1 MVATDRQRGGVFTA
15 LGDFATR
22 RSRLIIGFAAILV
35 LVAAGIGFGAPGK
48 LQNGGFTDPGSP
60 SELAR
65 TQLDASGAGQAN
77 LVFLVTARTGTVD
90 SPAVAAAGRTL
101 TQQVQAQPTVSS
113 ATSYWSTGSPS
124 LKSKSST
131 QALVL
136 THVRGNDQAVTDASK
151 TLVKTFTTSSAAA
164 ATGPVT
170 VQAGGQA
177 GAGHDITNQIAK
189 DLALAEGIAIPVTL
203 VLLLLAFATAVAAL
217 LPIAIGVVAIF
228 GALATLF
235 VLGSLTNVSIYAL
248 NLTTALGLG
257 LGIDYA
263 LLMVNRYRE
272 QLAAGDEPADAVRHS
287 VQTAGRTIAF
297 SAAAVAAAL
306 AALLVFPV
314 YFLRSFAYAG
324 ISVVVVAAIAA
335 TVVLPAVLSVLG
347 PRVNAGRVRRR
358 SRGLSGAESPFWRLV
373 ASGVWRRPLLAGL
386 PVVALLL
393 LLAVPFLHVHFGTP
407 DDRVLPT
414 SAPARQVGDAL
425 RTNFVVND
433 TNTLEA
439 VSTTRLPPAAATT
452 YALHLSTLTG
462 VARVD
467 GPTGSFAHGT
477 QVSGPAP
484 NAATRNLPGG
494 TWLTAVSTLD
504 PESGAAQTLVQQA
517 RAVPVPGAAT
527 VNIGGQ
533 AASLVDQK
541 HAIGSGL
548 PIAAALIVLTTFAVL
563 FLFTGSVVLPVKAL
577 ALNALSLTAVFG
589 VLVWIFQEGHLSGL
603 LGFTPT
609 PTTTTMPPLLFCI
622 IFGLSM
628 DYEVFLLSRIKE
640 LHDAGHDNHEAV
652 VGGLARTGRIIT
664 TAAALLSITFFAFG
678 LSKVSFIQMFGIGCG
693 LAILIDATLVRG
705 MLVPAFMRLAGRA
718 NWYAPAPLRR
728 LHRRI
733 GLAEA
738 PVVVS
743 PSLGAEEQTP
753 VPALSSSGGHPL
765 S

>member
-1 MVATDRQRGGVFTA
+1 MARANRSRATLFTA
-15 LGDFATR
+15 LGDVVTR
-22 RSRLIIGFAAILV
+22 RSRFIIGVAAILV

-65 TQLDASGAGQAN
+65 TQLDASGAGQPN
-77 LVFLVTARTGTVD
+77 LAFLVTARSGTVD

-113 ATSYWSTGSPS
+113 VTSYWSTGSPS

-131 QALVL
+131 EALVL
-136 THVRGNDQAVTDASK
+136 AHVRGDDQAVSDATK

-164 ATGPVT
+164 ASGPVT
-170 VQAGGQA
+170 VQAGGEA
-177 GAGHDITNQIAK
+177 AAGHDITNQITK
-189 DLALAEGIAIPVTL
+189 DLAVAEGIAIPVTL

-228 GALATLF
+228 GTLATLF
-235 VLGSLTNVSIYAL
+235 VLGSLTNVSIFAL
-248 NLTTALGLG
+248 NLTTAMGLG

-272 QLAAGDEPADAVRHS
+272 QLAAGDEPAGAVRHS

-335 TVVLPAVLSVLG
+335 TVVLPAVLTVLG

-393 LLAVPFLHVHFGTP
+393 LLGVPFLRVHFGTP

-425 RTNFVVND
+425 RTDFVVND
-433 TNTLEA
+433 SDTLEA
-439 VSTTRLPPAAATT
+439 VSTTPLPPAASTA
-452 YALHLSTLTG
+452 YALQLSALNG
-462 VARVD
+462 VARVE
-467 GPTGSFAHGT
+467 GPTGSFSRGT

-504 PESGAAQTLVQQA
+504 PESGGAQTLVRQA
-517 RAVPVPGAAT
+517 RAVPVPGSAT
-527 VNIGGQ
+527 VNLGGQ

-541 HAIGSGL
+541 HAIGSEL
-548 PIAAALIVLTTFAVL
+548 PLAAALIVLTTFAVL

-577 ALNALSLTAVFG
+577 ALNALNLTVVFG

-609 PTTTTMPPLLFCI
+609 PTTMTMLPLLFCI
-622 IFGLSM
+622 TFGLSM

-640 LHDAGHDNHEAV
+640 LHDAGHDDHEAV

-664 TAAALLSITFFAFG
+664 TAAALLAITFFATG

-705 MLVPAFMRLAGRA
+705 VLVPAFMRLAGTA
-718 NWYAPAPLRR
+718 NWYAPGFLRR

-738 PVVVS
+738 PVVVA
-743 PSLGAEEQTP
+743 PSLVPEESAVVGATRTSPRQM
-753 VPALSSSGGHPL
+753 VS
-765 S
+765 

>member
-1 MVATDRQRGGVFTA
+1 VFTT
-15 LGDFATR
+15 LGEVVTR
-22 RSRLIIGFAAILV
+22 RSRLIIGVAAILV
-35 LVAAGIGFGAPGK
+35 VVSAGIGFAAPGK
-48 LQNGGFTDPGSP
+48 LQGGGFTDPGSP

-65 TQLDASGAGQAN
+65 TQLDAAGLGEPN
-77 LVFLVTARTGTVD
+77 LVLLVTARTGTVD
-90 SPAVAAAGRTL
+90 SPSVAAAGRSLTL
-101 TQQVQAQPTVSS
+101 RVQSQPTVSS
-113 ATSYWSTGSPS
+113 VVSYWSTSSPS
-124 LKSKSST
+124 LKSKSSK
-131 QALVL
+131 QALIL
-136 THVRGNDQAVTDASK
+136 IHVRGNDKAVTDATK
-151 TLVKTFTTSSAAA
+151 TLIPAFTTSSTARPA
-164 ATGPVT
+164 GPIT

-177 GAGHDITNQIAK
+177 GASHDITNQIAK

-203 VLLLLAFATAVAAL
+203 VLLLIAFATAVAAL
-217 LPIAIGVVAIF
+217 LPIAIGVIAIF
-228 GALATLF
+228 GTLASLF

-257 LGIDYA
+257 LAIDYA

-272 QLAAGDEPADAVRHS
+272 QLAAGDEPVDAVRRS
-287 VQTAGRTIAF
+287 VQTAGRTIIF

-324 ISVVVVAAIAA
+324 ISVVIVAAIAA
-335 TVVLPAVLSVLG
+335 TVVLPAVLTLLG

-358 SRGLSGAESPFWRLV
+358 SSGLSGSESPFWRSV
-373 ASGVWRRPLLAGL
+373 ASRVWRRPLLAGL

-393 LLAVPFLHVHFGTP
+393 LLGAPFLRVHFGTP

-414 SAPARQVGDAL
+414 TAPARQVGDAL
-425 RTNFVVND
+425 RTNFAVND
-433 TNTLEA
+433 SNTLEA
-439 VSTTRLPPAAATT
+439 VSTTRLSSAAATT
-452 YALHLSTLTG
+452 YGLQLSRLKG

-467 GPTGSFAHGT
+467 GPTGTFSHGT
-477 QVSGPAP
+477 QVSGPGPTTAM
-484 NAATRNLPGG
+484 RNLPGG
-494 TWLTAVSTLD
+494 TWLTAVSTFD
-504 PESGAAQTLVQQA
+504 PESGAAQAQVQQA
-517 RAVPVPGAAT
+517 RALAVPGRAH

-541 HAIGSGL
+541 HAIGSKL
-548 PIAAALIVLTTFAVL
+548 PLAAGLIVLTTFAVL

-589 VLVWIFQEGHLSGL
+589 VLVWIFQEGHLSGP

-622 IFGLSM
+622 TFGLSM
-628 DYEVFLLSRIKE
+628 DYEVFVLSRIKE
-640 LHDAGHDNHEAV
+640 LHDHGHDNRESV

-664 TAAALLSITFFAFG
+664 TAAALLAITFFAFG

-693 LAILIDATLVRG
+693 LAILIDATVVRG
-705 MLVPAFMRLAGRA
+705 VLVPAFMRLAGRA

-733 GLAEA
+733 GLAETPEGA
-738 PVVVS
+738 S
-743 PSLGAEEQTP
+743 PSSPEEPIP
-753 VPALSSSGGHPL
+753 VAPITTSAGSSAR
-765 S
+765 

>member
-1 MVATDRQRGGVFTA
+1 
-15 LGDFATR
+15 
-22 RSRLIIGFAAILV
+22 
-35 LVAAGIGFGAPGK
+35 
-48 LQNGGFTDPGSP
+48 
-60 SELAR
+60 
-65 TQLDASGAGQAN
+65 
-77 LVFLVTARTGTVD
+77 
-90 SPAVAAAGRTL
+90 
-101 TQQVQAQPTVSS
+101 
-113 ATSYWSTGSPS
+113 
-124 LKSKSST
+124 
-131 QALVL
+131 
-136 THVRGNDQAVTDASK
+136 
-151 TLVKTFTTSSAAA
+151 
-164 ATGPVT
+164 
-170 VQAGGQA
+170 
-177 GAGHDITNQIAK
+177 
-189 DLALAEGIAIPVTL
+189 
-203 VLLLLAFATAVAAL
+203 
-217 LPIAIGVVAIF
+217 
-228 GALATLF
+228 
-235 VLGSLTNVSIYAL
+235 
-248 NLTTALGLG
+248 
-257 LGIDYA
+257 
-263 LLMVNRYRE
+263 
-272 QLAAGDEPADAVRHS
+272 
-287 VQTAGRTIAF
+287 
-297 SAAAVAAAL
+297 
-306 AALLVFPV
+306 
-314 YFLRSFAYAG
+314 
-324 ISVVVVAAIAA
+324 
-335 TVVLPAVLSVLG
+335 
-347 PRVNAGRVRRR
+347 
-358 SRGLSGAESPFWRLV
+358 
-373 ASGVWRRPLLAGL
+373 VWRRPLLAGL

-563 FLFTGSVVLPVKAL
+563 FLFTGSVILPVKAL

>member
-1 MVATDRQRGGVFTA
+1 MAV
-15 LGDFATR
+15 
-22 RSRLIIGFAAILV
+22 AAILV

-65 TQLDASGAGQAN
+65 TQLDASGAGQPN
-77 LVFLVTARTGTVD
+77 LVFLVTARTGSVD

-101 TQQVQAQPTVSS
+101 TQQVQAQPTVAS

-124 LKSKSST
+124 LKSKSAT

-136 THVRGNDQAVTDASK
+136 THVRGSDQAVSDATK

-164 ATGPVT
+164 ARGPVT
-170 VQAGGQA
+170 VQAGGAA
-177 GAGHDITNQIAK
+177 GAGHDITNQITK
-189 DLALAEGIAIPVTL
+189 DLALAEGLAIPVTL
-203 VLLLLAFATAVAAL
+203 VLLLFAFASAVAAL

-228 GALATLF
+228 GSLATLF
-235 VLGSLTNVSIYAL
+235 VLGSVTNVSIFAL
-248 NLTTALGLG
+248 NLTTAMGLG

-297 SAAAVAAAL
+297 SATAVAAAL

-324 ISVVVVAAIAA
+324 ISVVVVAAVAA
-335 TVVLPAVLSVLG
+335 TVVLPAVLTVLG

-358 SRGLSGAESPFWRLV
+358 ARGLSGSESPFWRQV
-373 ASGVWRRPLLAGL
+373 ASRVWRRPLLAGL

-393 LLAVPFLHVHFGTP
+393 LLGAPFLRVHFGTP

-425 RTNFVVND
+425 RTNFAVND
-433 TNTLEA
+433 SNTLEA
-439 VSTTRLPPAAATT
+439 VSTRQLSPAVATA
-452 YALHLSTLTG
+452 YALQISRLDG

-467 GPTGSFAHGT
+467 GPTGSFSHGT
-477 QVSGPAP
+477 EVSGPAP
-484 NAATRNLPGG
+484 NAATRNLSGS
-494 TWLTAVSTLD
+494 TWLTAVSTFD
-504 PESGAAQTLVQQA
+504 PESGAAQTLVHQA
-517 RAVPVPGAAT
+517 RGVRVPGAAT

-533 AASLVDQK
+533 APSLVDQK
-541 HAIGSGL
+541 HAIGSEL
-548 PIAAALIVLTTFAVL
+548 PLAGALIALTTFVVL

-577 ALNALSLTAVFG
+577 VLNALSLTAVFG
-589 VLVWIFQEGHLSGL
+589 ALVWIFQEGHLSGL

-609 PTTTTMPPLLFCI
+609 PTTTTMLPLLFCVT
-622 IFGLSM
+622 FGLSM
-628 DYEVFLLSRIKE
+628 DYEVFVLSRVKE
-640 LHDAGHDNHEAV
+640 LHDAGRDNHEAV

-664 TAAALLSITFFAFG
+664 TAAALLAITFFAMG

-693 LAILIDATLVRG
+693 LAILIDATLVRAV
-705 MLVPAFMRLAGRA
+705 LVPAFMRLAGRA
-718 NWYAPAPLRR
+718 NWYAPGPLGR

-738 PVVVS
+738 PVVV
-743 PSLGAEEQTP
+743 
-753 VPALSSSGGHPL
+753 VPARPPSAEAPVGVSSS